1 MHHTW
6 SGAEAAVSGAWVTK
20 LRRGRLTLLVVIDG
34 PRRCARQLPTLSAS
48 ARLIHRCHQHKKR
61 NVTDALPERMR
72 ATVRGAMNQ
81 AYATRDPQR
90 ARRLLEHLARRL
102 ESAHPGA
109 AASLRERLEETLTT
123 TFDDRL
129 HDFRSQRGQPEQ
141 TAYITFA
148 VTPSGSMG
156 HDHDAYA
163 DASKPAGQGPTS
175 DCRIP

>member
-1 MHHTW
+1 M
-6 SGAEAAVSGAWVTK
+6 GAEAAVSGAWVTK
-20 LRRGRLTLLVVIDG
+20 LCRARLTLLVVIDG
-34 PRRCARQLPTLSAS
+34 AKALRKAVTDTFGERA
-48 ARLIHRCHQHKKR
+48 LIHRCHQHKKR

-109 AASLRERLEETLTT
+109 AASLPEGLEETLTT

-129 HDFRSQRGQPEQ
+129 HDFQSQRGQPEQ

-148 VTPSGSMG
+148 VTPSC
-156 HDHDAYA
+156 
-163 DASKPAGQGPTS
+163 
-175 DCRIP
+175 CR